1 MIDTCGFVLK
11 TQYNTDKSG
20 LEKTIDDAYKE
31 IFDTNRLFK
40 KNRPKCRNYLW
51 TCTKILQK
59 IMTFRQWRHVRFV
72 KI

>member
-20 LEKTIDDAYKE
+20 LEKTIDDGYKE
-31 IFDTNRLFK
+31 IPDTNRLFK

-59 IMTFRQWRHVRFV
+59 IMTFRQWHNLRFV